1 MVSGDYLARHRTVST
16 GLVFRAGATAAAV
29 CAVVLPAWPAQA
41 QSVMAQVDPFSPDS
55 LSNGRPRAANGGT
68 GRATTTNAPARD
80 SNTSG
85 TWTLRPSVSSPNTKS
100 TAGGATGFDA
110 SNNAEAVRAA
120 QRARAA
126 PPAVYAP
133 AEPTLTDT
141 GRIDSRVTKLP
152 GTGTVPAQLPAEV
165 PAPFPQATGPIAPV
179 NGFTR
184 PVTRFSDKDD
194 AYEPLGI
201 RAGAFILKPAVEVGA
216 GYSTNPGQDIK
227 GRGSP
232 QYIVAPELQVKSD
245 WSRHELTADLRGSY
259 TAYTEDSSLNQPAL
273 SSKING
279 RIDVSHL
286 THIDLEQRL
295 NLSTENPGGPNELA
309 TVVNLPTVLQTGGTA
324 GIRHQFNRLEVGGKV
339 TFDRIA
345 YGNSTLSDGT
355 SSSNAD
361 RNYNQYGGELR
372 SSYEFSPAFKPFVSL
387 QADRREHDLAFD
399 RFGQQ
404 RDSSAYTPNVGAIFE
419 LTKLLTGNISVGYL
433 TRDYAD
439 PGLIPL
445 KGIVAD
451 ASLAYT
457 YSALTTITLG
467 AKSSG
472 DETTLPGISGSLTR
486 DVTLQVDHSLRRW
499 LVATLKLD
507 YGVDTYIGN
516 GCACIIT
523 NAGRVDKRYAAA
535 FALTYKLSRELY
547 LKGELRHE
555 ERKSNVPGGD
565 YVANA
570 VLVGLRLQR

>member
-1 MVSGDYLARHRTVST
+1 
-16 GLVFRAGATAAAV
+16 
-29 CAVVLPAWPAQA
+29 
-41 QSVMAQVDPFSPDS
+41 MAQVNPFSPES
-55 LSNGRPRAANGGT
+55 LSNGQPPTTANPAT
-68 GRATTTNAPARD
+68 GRAGTTNPPQN
-80 SNTSG
+80 SNTSDV
-85 TWTLRPSVSSPNTKS
+85 WTLRPSVSSPNAKS
-100 TAGGATGFDA
+100 PNGGATGYDA

-165 PAPFPQATGPIAPV
+165 PAPFPQTAGPIAPV

-184 PVTRFSDKDD
+184 PVRQLSDKDD
-194 AYEPLGI
+194 AYDPLGI

-227 GRGSP
+227 GRGSA
-232 QYIVAPELQVKSD
+232 QYVVAPELQVKSD

-273 SSKING
+273 SSKIAG
-279 RIDVSHL
+279 RIDVSSR

-295 NLSTENPGGPNELA
+295 NLSTENPGSPNELA
-309 TVVNLPTVLQTGGTA
+309 TVVNLPTVLTTGGTA
-324 GIRHQFNRLEVGGKV
+324 GIRHQFNRLEIGGKV
-339 TFDRIA
+339 SVDRTA
-345 YGNSTLSDGT
+345 YGSSGLSDGT
-355 SSSNAD
+355 SSSNKD
-361 RNYNQYGGELR
+361 RNYDQYGFELR
-372 SSYEFSPAFKPFVSL
+372 STYEFSPAFKPFVSI
-387 QADRREHDLAFD
+387 QADHRVHDLGFD

-404 RDSSAYTPNVGAIFE
+404 RDSTAYTPNVGMIVE

-433 TRDYAD
+433 TRDYVD
-439 PGLIPL
+439 PGLKPL
-445 KGIVAD
+445 TGLVAD
-451 ASLAYT
+451 ATLAYT
-457 YSALTTITLG
+457 YSALTTVTLG

-507 YGVDTYIGN
+507 YGVDTYVGIDPS
-516 GCACIIT
+516 T
-523 NAGRVDKRYAAA
+523 QMERVDKRYAAA

-547 LKGELRHE
+547 LKGEVRHE
-555 ERKSNVPGGD
+555 ERKSNIPGGD
-565 YVANA
+565 YAANA

>member
-1 MVSGDYLARHRTVST
+1 M
-16 GLVFRAGATAAAV
+16 FRAGAAAAV
-29 CAVVLPAWPAQA
+29 VCVSVLPGRPTRA
-41 QSVMAQVDPFSPDS
+41 QSVMAQVDPFNPDS
-55 LSNGRPRAANGGT
+55 LSNGRAPTAANRRS
-68 GRATTTNAPARD
+68 GRATTTNPPAQD
-80 SNTSG
+80 TS
-85 TWTLRPSVSSPNTKS
+85 TWSLRPSVSSPNTKS
-100 TAGGATGFDA
+100 TAGGVTGYDAT
-110 SNNAEAVRAA
+110 NNAESVRAA

-133 AEPTLTDT
+133 AEPTLTDS

-152 GTGTVPAQLPAEV
+152 GTSTVPAQLPAEV
-165 PAPFPQATGPIAPV
+165 PAPFPQTTGPIAPV

-184 PVTRFSDKDD
+184 PVRRFSDKDD

-232 QYIVAPELQVKSD
+232 QYVVAPELRVQSD

-273 SSKING
+273 SSKIDG

-286 THIDLEQRL
+286 THIDLEHRL
-295 NLSTENPGGPNELA
+295 SLSTENPGSPNELA

-345 YGNSTLSDGT
+345 YGNSGLSDGT
-355 SSSNAD
+355 SSSNED
-361 RNYNQYGGELR
+361 RNYDQYGVELR
-372 SSYEFSPAFKPFVSL
+372 STYEFSPAFKPFVSL
-387 QADRREHDLAFD
+387 QADRRVHDLDFD

-404 RDSSAYTPNVGAIFE
+404 RDSKSYTPNVGAIFE
-419 LTKLLTGNISVGYL
+419 LTKLLTGNVSIGYL
-433 TRDYAD
+433 TRDYVD

-457 YSALTTITLG
+457 YSALTTVTLG

-507 YGVDTYIGN
+507 YGVDTYVGD

-547 LKGELRHE
+547 LKGEVRHE
-555 ERKSNVPGGD
+555 ERKSNVAGGD
-565 YVANA
+565 YIANS